1 MQFVTFSSDLEA
13 LGNEQTGVF
22 VSVALLRRLFR
33 TAGPTQVTRVPRPPA
48 GQLQVAEAAWRN
60 DKLILSGRLTGPKQ
74 RLVLRHRTKG
84 REQVF
89 PLNVSGDAFTVQLPV
104 TALPSFGATLPLPSG
119 DWSLRGCRWSGQ
131 NLPEP
136 RVEGLHEFAL
146 HKDAGNRLTLR
157 VRRNFSPDER
167 GRAAQAAL
175 QCGFYEQQ
183 RAQAVRNM
191 IVFDSMGGKR
201 YSCSPRAIFEELRHE
216 PDLEFVW
223 TSADGQFPPP
233 EGARTVLKNS
243 REHYEA
249 LARAR
254 VVVANSRMHPWY
266 RKPDG
271 QTYLQT
277 WHGTPLKTL
286 AFDLTTLTE
295 HRGRGWQEITV
306 DVAQWDVLISPNPY
320 TTRIMR
326 RAYRY
331 DGAIWEIGYPRNDLL
346 KAPEA
351 EERGAAVRASLGIA
365 SDKRVVLYAP
375 TWRDDL
381 IVGDGPRRVHQL
393 ALDVKRARA
402 ALGRDH
408 VLLVRAHHFMATDRA
423 WRGGDGFVVDVSD
436 YPDIADL
443 YLAADVLITDYSSAM
458 FDFAVTGK
466 PMLFFA
472 YDLERYRDEVRGFYF
487 DLEAQAPG
495 PVLRTSDEILD
506 AIRAGAHHEYAD
518 AYAAFVKTYC
528 PYDDGF
534 ASARA
539 IERILR
545 TAPELR
551 LGTPRSA

>member
-1 MQFVTFSSDLEA
+1 
-13 LGNEQTGVF
+13 VF
-22 VSVALLRRLFR
+22 VSVTLLRRLFR
-33 TAGPTQVTRVPRPPA
+33 TAGPTRVLRTPLPSA
-48 GQLQVAEAAWRN
+48 GQLQVAEAAWRD
-60 DKLILSGRLTGPKQ
+60 DKLVLSGRLTGPKQ
-74 RLVLRHRTKG
+74 RLVLRHRTNG

-89 PLNVSGDAFTVQLPV
+89 PLDISGNAFTVMLPV
-104 TALPSFGATLPLPSG
+104 TAIPSFGATLPLPSG
-119 DWSLRGCRWSGQ
+119 EWMLRGCRWTGQ
-131 NLPEP
+131 DLPEP
-136 RVEGLHEFAL
+136 RAEGLHQFAL
-146 HKDAGNRLTLR
+146 RKDRGKRLTLR
-157 VRRNFSPDER
+157 VRKNFSPDER
-167 GRAAQAAL
+167 GLAAQAAL
-175 QCGFYEQQ
+175 QRGFYEEQ
-183 RAQAVRNM
+183 RAQAVRDM

-201 YSCSPRAIFEELRHE
+201 YSCNPRAIFEELRRHE
-216 PDLEFVW
+216 PDLQFVW

-266 RKPDG
+266 RKRDG

-286 AFDLTTLTE
+286 GFDLTTLTE
-295 HRGRGWQEITV
+295 HRGRGREQIII

-320 TTRIMR
+320 TTRVMR
-326 RAYRY
+326 GAYRY
-331 DGAIWEIGYPRNDLL
+331 EGEILETGYPRNDLL
-346 KAPEA
+346 KAPDA
-351 EERGAAVRASLGIA
+351 AERGAAIRAGLGIA
-365 SDKRVVLYAP
+365 PDKRVVLYAP

-381 IVGDGPRRVHQL
+381 VVGDGPRRVYPL

-408 VLLVRAHHFMATDRA
+408 VLLLRAHHFMATDRL
-423 WRGGDGFVVDVSD
+423 WRGDDGFVVDVAN

-443 YLAADVLITDYSSAM
+443 YLAADVLVTDYSSAM

-466 PMLFFA
+466 PILFFA

-506 AIRAGAHHEYAD
+506 ALRSGAHDDHAD

-534 ASARA
+534 ASARV

-545 TAPELR
+545 IAPKLR
-551 LGTPRSA
+551 LATPS

>member
-1 MQFVTFSSDLEA
+1 
-13 LGNEQTGVF
+13 VF
-22 VSVALLRRLFR
+22 VSVGLLRRLLRPVVPIEIRR
-33 TAGPTQVTRVPRPPA
+33 TPRPA
-48 GQLQVAEAAWRN
+48 TGQLLVAEVGWRD
-60 DKLILSGRLTGPKQ
+60 DKLVLSGRLTGSRK
-74 RLVLRHRTKG
+74 RLILRHGTNG
-84 REQVF
+84 HEHVF
-89 PLNVSGDAFTVQLPV
+89 PLEVSDDAFTLPLPV
-104 TALPSFGATLPLPSG
+104 TALPSFGATLPLRSG
-119 DWSLRGCRWSGQ
+119 DWSLRGCRWTGQ
-131 NLPEP
+131 ELPEA
-136 RVEGLHEFAL
+136 RAVGLHEFTL
-146 HKDAGNRLTLR
+146 RKDGENRLTLR
-157 VRRNFSPDER
+157 VRKNLSQVER
-167 GRAAQAAL
+167 GLAAQAAL
-175 QCGFYEQQ
+175 QWGFYEQQ
-183 RAQAVRNM
+183 RSQAVRDM
-191 IVFDSMGGKR
+191 IVFDSMFGKQ
-201 YSCSPRAIFEELRHE
+201 YSCNPRAIFEQLRCHE
-216 PDLEFVW
+216 PNLEFFW
-223 TSADGQFPPP
+223 TSADAQFPPP

-254 VVVANSRMHPWY
+254 VIVANGRMVPWY
-266 RKPDG
+266 RKSDG

-286 AFDLTTLTE
+286 GFDLTTLTE
-295 HRGRGWQEITV
+295 YRGRGWEEISV
-306 DVAQWDVLISPNPY
+306 EVAQWDILISPNPY

-326 RAYRY
+326 GAYRY
-331 DGAIWEIGYPRNDLL
+331 EGEIWETGYPRNDLL
-346 KAPEA
+346 KAPDA
-351 EERGAAVRASLGIA
+351 EERGTAVRARLGIA
-365 SDKRVVLYAP
+365 PDKRVVLYAP

-381 IVGDGPRRVHQL
+381 IIGDGPRRVYEL
-393 ALDVKRARA
+393 ALNVKRARA
-402 ALGRDH
+402 TLGRDH
-408 VLLVRAHHFMATDRA
+408 VLLVRPHHFMATNRA

-443 YLAADVLITDYSSAM
+443 YLAADVLVTDYSSAM

-534 ASARA
+534 ASVRA

-545 TAPELR
+545 TAPELG

>member
-1 MQFVTFSSDLEA
+1 
-13 LGNEQTGVF
+13 
-22 VSVALLRRLFR
+22 VSVGLLRRLLRPVIPAEEQR
-33 TAGPTQVTRVPRPPA
+33 TPRPA
-48 GQLQVAEAAWRN
+48 SGQLLVAEMAWRN
-60 DKLILSGRLTGPKQ
+60 NKLVLSGRLTGPRQ
-74 RLVLRHRTKG
+74 RLILRHRMNG

-89 PLNVSGDAFTVQLPV
+89 PLDVSGDAFTVSLPV
-104 TALPSFGATLPLPSG
+104 TALPSFGATLPLLSG
-119 DWSLRGCRWSGQ
+119 DWSLRGCRWTGQ
-131 NLPEP
+131 DLPEA
-136 RVEGLHEFAL
+136 RAVGLHEFTL
-146 HKDAGNRLTLR
+146 RKDGENRLTLR
-157 VRRNFSPDER
+157 VRKNFTPGER
-167 GRAAQAAL
+167 GPAAQAAL

-183 RAQAVRNM
+183 RAQPVLDMVA
-191 IVFDSMGGKR
+191 FDSMGGKR
-201 YSCSPRAIFEELRHE
+201 YSCNPRAIFEELRRRE

-233 EGARTVLKNS
+233 EGARTVLKGS
-243 REHYEA
+243 REHYAA

-254 VVVANSRMHPWY
+254 VIVANSRMVPWY
-266 RKPDG
+266 RKRDG

-286 AFDLTTLTE
+286 GFDLTTLTE
-295 HRGRGWQEITV
+295 YRGKGWEEITL
-306 DVAQWDVLISPNPY
+306 DVAQWDILISPNPY

-326 RAYRY
+326 GAYRY
-331 DGAIWEIGYPRNDLL
+331 EGEIWELGYPRNDLL
-346 KAPEA
+346 KAPDA
-351 EERGAAVRASLGIA
+351 EERGAAVRAALGIA

-381 IVGDGPRRVHQL
+381 IIGGGPRWVYEL
-393 ALDVKRARA
+393 ALDVKKARA

-408 VLLVRAHHFMATDRA
+408 VLLLRAHHFMATNRA
-423 WRGGDGFVVDVSD
+423 WLGGDGFVMDVSA

-472 YDLERYRDEVRGFYF
+472 YDLERYRDEVRGFYL
-487 DLEAQAPG
+487 DLEAEAPG
-495 PVLRTSDEILD
+495 PVVRTADEVID
-506 AIRAGAHHEYAD
+506 ALRAGANDAYAD

-534 ASARA
+534 ASTRV

-545 TAPELR
+545 IAPELR
-551 LGTPRSA
+551 VGTPSRA

>member
-1 MQFVTFSSDLEA
+1 
-13 LGNEQTGVF
+13 
-22 VSVALLRRLFR
+22 LFR
-33 TAGPTQVTRVPRPPA
+33 TAVPTQVPRAPRPA
-48 GQLQVAEAAWRN
+48 ASRLQVTEAAWRE
-60 DKLILSGRLTGPKQ
+60 DTLVLRGRLIGPKQ
-74 RLVLRHRTKG
+74 RLVLRHSTNG

-89 PLNVSGDAFTVQLPV
+89 PLDVSGDAFTVLLPV
-104 TALPSFGATLPLPSG
+104 TALQSFGATLPLRSG
-119 DWSLRGCRWSGQ
+119 DWSLRGCRWAGPD
-131 NLPEP
+131 LPKP
-136 RVEGLHEFAL
+136 RAEGLHEFSL
-146 HKDAGNRLTLR
+146 RKDRGNHLTLR
-157 VRRNFSPDER
+157 VRKNFSPDER
-167 GRAAQAAL
+167 GLPAQTAL

-183 RAQAVRNM
+183 RAQAVRDM

-201 YSCSPRAIFEELRHE
+201 YSCSPRAIFEELRRRE

-223 TSADGQFPPP
+223 TSADGQFPPS

-266 RKPDG
+266 RKRDG

-295 HRGRGWQEITV
+295 HRGKGWEEITV

-320 TTRIMR
+320 TTQIMR

-331 DGAIWEIGYPRNDLL
+331 DGEILETGYPRNDLL
-346 KAPEA
+346 KAPDA
-351 EERGAAVRASLGIA
+351 KERGAAVRACLGIA
-365 SDKRVVLYAP
+365 PDKRVVLYAP

-381 IVGDGPRRVHQL
+381 IVGNGPRRVYEL
-393 ALDVKRARA
+393 ALDMKRARA
-402 ALGRDH
+402 ALGGDH
-408 VLLVRAHHFMATDRA
+408 VLLLRAHHFMATDRA
-423 WRGGDGFVVDVSD
+423 WRGGDGFLVDVSD

-443 YLAADVLITDYSSAM
+443 YLAADVLVTDYSSAM

-495 PVLRTSDEILD
+495 PVLRTSDEVVAAL
-506 AIRAGAHHEYAD
+506 RAGAHDAYAD
-518 AYAAFVKTYC
+518 AYASFVRTYC

-534 ASARA
+534 ASVRV
-539 IERILR
+539 IQRILAI
-545 TAPELR
+545 APELR
-551 LGTPRSA
+551 LRTPG

>member
-1 MQFVTFSSDLEA
+1 
-13 LGNEQTGVF
+13 VF

-33 TAGPTQVTRVPRPPA
+33 TAGPTQVARAPRPPA
-48 GQLQVAEAAWRN
+48 GQFQVAEAAWRD
-60 DKLILSGRLTGPKQ
+60 DKLVLSGRLTGPKR
-74 RLVLRHRTKG
+74 RLVLRHRTNG

-89 PLNVSGDAFTVQLPV
+89 PLEASGDTHTVRLPV
-104 TALPSFGATLPLPSG
+104 TGLPSFGATLPLPSG
-119 DWSLRGCRWSGQ
+119 DWSLRGCRWTGQ
-131 NLPEP
+131 DLPEA
-136 RVEGLHEFAL
+136 RAVGLHEFTL
-146 HKDAGNRLTLR
+146 RKDGENRLTLR
-157 VRRNFSPDER
+157 VRKNYSPDEQ
-167 GRAAQAAL
+167 GPAAQAAL
-175 QCGFYEQQ
+175 QSGFYKQQ
-183 RAQAVRNM
+183 RAQTVRDM
-191 IVFDSMGGKR
+191 IVFDSMFGKQ
-201 YSCSPRAIFEELRHE
+201 YSCNPRAIFEELRRRE
-216 PDLEFVW
+216 PNLEFVW

-254 VVVANSRMHPWY
+254 VIVANSRMVPWY
-266 RKPDG
+266 RKRDG

-286 AFDLTTLTE
+286 GFDLTTLTE
-295 HRGRGWQEITV
+295 YRGRGWEEITV

-320 TTRIMR
+320 TTQIMR
-326 RAYRY
+326 SAYRY
-331 DGAIWEIGYPRNDLL
+331 EGEIWETGYPRNDLL
-346 KAPEA
+346 NAPDA
-351 EERGAAVRASLGIA
+351 EERGTAVRAGLGIA
-365 SDKRVVLYAP
+365 PDKRVVLYAP

-381 IVGDGPRRVHQL
+381 IIGDGPRRVYEL
-393 ALDVKRARA
+393 ALNVKRARA

-408 VLLVRAHHFMATDRA
+408 VLLLRSHHFMATNRA

-443 YLAADVLITDYSSAM
+443 YLAADVLVTDYSSAM

-472 YDLERYRDEVRGFYF
+472 YDLERYRDEVHGFYL
-487 DLEAQAPG
+487 DLEAEAPG
-495 PVLRTSDEILD
+495 PVLRTSDEVVD
-506 AIRAGAHHEYAD
+506 ALRAGARDGHAA

-534 ASARA
+534 ASAHA

-545 TAPELR
+545 IAPELR
-551 LGTPRSA
+551 LSTPG